1 MFGGQQ
7 QQQPASNPFGQAAQP
22 QSGFGG
28 FGNSAAKPGLFGTSN
43 TTTTGGGLFGN
54 ANQNPNQSTTAAN
67 PFGTT
72 PNASSGGL
80 FGAKPAATGAGGL
93 FGNVGTSNPGGGLF
107 GNTTSQPQQNQTGG
121 LFGNNS
127 QQQQKPAFGNFGG
140 GSGGLFGNT
149 NTNTTN
155 LNAPQGSLF
164 GAQPNNQNQQSSG
177 SFGSNSNAS
186 SLFGSLQQNSLQPP
200 MSMTAS
206 IMDRNPYGSS
216 SIFTGLPPPPQT
228 SPGPIAT
235 PILAGQKPKKLAPLP
250 QYKINPS
257 MASRL
262 VTPQKRGFGF
272 SYSTYG
278 TPSSISSNPST
289 PAGLGNSLLGSSI
302 GRGLGKSFS
311 TSNLRRTFDTDG
323 DSILSPGAFSTG
335 SNRYAGVGSMKR
347 LTIDRSLRTDLFGAQ
362 PVAALPSPDKN
373 DQSRQSSNLK
383 KKVSFD
389 ATALGGN
396 GNANDAN
403 GTTNGTTS
411 SDETATPSAEEQG
424 LLRSASRTSTR
435 PNGARSNPATEQ
447 PEMEQVKGNELAI
460 VHEDE
465 TSEEP
470 NGPSS
475 QGRQVASQVDP
486 QPGQYYMRP
495 SREELRK
502 MPRDKLKKM
511 SGFTLGRENCG
522 HVVFDQ
528 PVDLTSVDLDN
539 IFGNIAVITLRSL
552 TVYPQ
557 TDKKPP
563 LGKGLNVP
571 STITLE
577 NSWPRQRDRKTPSYE
592 KSGPRFLKHVDRLKK
607 VNGTEFVK
615 YNKDTGEW
623 VFRVPHFTTYALDFD
638 DTGSEGDT
646 LQTNVLSDAP
656 DTPTPKSRTPKMR
669 YTPMPHAQESSVLS
683 EDLSHVSSGP
693 DDTFDFKK
701 KKVLPGAFDD
711 ATHFGNDQEMEEA
724 LQNGESFLGD
734 RSATSPSENGLEEP
748 SDLFDNDDEVEDSS
762 LVIQDV
768 EMDMAGAFPETE
780 IEVETHPPTSNVF
793 QPKSILKE
801 SQRKGAMVL
810 GTPGKLAADLGDPW
824 AEQLQQTIS
833 PRKQDRQTLRESQ
846 AHLFQDLESVKDLTP
861 RPTGESRDGKGFATS
876 IDLMNSLFGK
886 EEARKSGR
894 GTKRASAKKGFEV

>member
-1 MFGGQQ
+1 
-7 QQQPASNPFGQAAQP
+7 
-22 QSGFGG
+22 
-28 FGNSAAKPGLFGTSN
+28 
-43 TTTTGGGLFGN
+43 
-54 ANQNPNQSTTAAN
+54 
-67 PFGTT
+67 
-72 PNASSGGL
+72 
-80 FGAKPAATGAGGL
+80 
-93 FGNVGTSNPGGGLF
+93 
-107 GNTTSQPQQNQTGG
+107 
-121 LFGNNS
+121 
-127 QQQQKPAFGNFGG
+127 
-140 GSGGLFGNT
+140 
-149 NTNTTN
+149 
-155 LNAPQGSLF
+155 
-164 GAQPNNQNQQSSG
+164 
-177 SFGSNSNAS
+177 
-186 SLFGSLQQNSLQPP
+186 
-200 MSMTAS
+200 MTAS

-235 PILAGQKPKKLAPLP
+235 PILSGQKPKKLAPLP

-278 TPSSISSNPST
+278 TPSSISSNPNT
-289 PAGLGNSLLGSSI
+289 PASLSNSLLGSSI

-311 TSNLRRTFDTDG
+311 TSNLRRTFDNDG

-347 LTIDRSLRTDLFGAQ
+347 LTIDRSLRTDLFGTQ

-373 DQSRQSSNLK
+373 DQSRQPSNLK

-389 ATALGGN
+389 ATTVGGN
-396 GNANDAN
+396 GNANDAD
-403 GTTNGTTS
+403 GATNGTTS
-411 SDETATPSAEEQG
+411 SDETATPSTEEQG
-424 LLRSASRTSTR
+424 LLRPASRTSTR
-435 PNGARSNPATEQ
+435 PNGARSNSATEQ
-447 PEMEQVKGNELAI
+447 AEMEQVKGNELAV

-465 TSEEP
+465 TSEEL

-475 QGRQVASQVDP
+475 QGRQLPNQLDP

-502 MPRDKLKKM
+502 MPRDKLKKV
-511 SGFTLGRENCG
+511 SGFTIGRENCG

-592 KSGPRFLKHVDRLKK
+592 KSGPRFLKHIDRLKK
-607 VNGTEFVK
+607 VKGTEFVK

-638 DTGSEGDT
+638 DTASEGDT
-646 LQTNVLSDAP
+646 LQTDVLSDAP
-656 DTPTPKSRTPKMR
+656 DTPTPKSRTPKLR
-669 YTPMPHAQESSVLS
+669 YTPMPPTQESSMLS
-683 EDLSHVSSGP
+683 EDVSNVTSGP

-701 KKVLPGAFDD
+701 KKKVLPGTFDD
-711 ATHFGNDQEMEEA
+711 TAAFENDHEMEEA
-724 LQNGESFLGD
+724 MQNGESFLGD
-734 RSATSPSENGLEEP
+734 RSAISPSENDLEEP
-748 SDLFDNDDEVEDSS
+748 SDLFENTDEVEDSS
-762 LVIQDV
+762 IVIQDM
-768 EMDMAGAFPETE
+768 EMDMAGAFPEAETE
-780 IEVETHPPTSNVF
+780 AETRPPTSNVF
-793 QPKSILKE
+793 QPKSILKD
-801 SQRKGAMVL
+801 SQRKGAVVL

-846 AHLFQDLESVKDLTP
+846 ARLFQDLEIVKEMTP
-861 RPTGESRDGKGFATS
+861 RPTGEPRGGKGFATS

-886 EEARKSGR
+886 EEARKIGR
-894 GTKRASAKKGFEV
+894 GIKQASAKNGFEV